1 MRLTKVALVLLV
13 VLAGWGMEL
22 AKGAEDAGGGK
33 SEKARLR
40 VGTFDSRAVAIAY
53 VNSDA
58 GRRHVRQMMDE
69 YQKAK
74 AANNEPQAKQL
85 AEQCRATQD
94 LFHQQGFGTA
104 SVANIL
110 TEIKDQLP
118 GIARQAG
125 VDVIVSK
132 WDLAYQSETAE
143 FVDVTE
149 LLVQPFHPNE
159 KVQRWVE
166 QIRQKAPISAEELRK
181 HPRDRL

>member
-1 MRLTKVALVLLV
+1 VGA
-13 VLAGWGMEL
+13 AG
-22 AKGAEDAGGGK
+22 AGGVK
-33 SEKARLR
+33 AEAARLR
-40 VGTFDSRAVAIAY
+40 VGTFDSRAVAVAY

-58 GRRHVRQMMDE
+58 GRRYVRQISDE

-74 AANNEPQAKQL
+74 AAHDEPKAKQL
-85 AEQCRATQD
+85 AEKGRATQD

-110 TEIKDQLP
+110 AEIKDQLP
-118 GIARQAG
+118 GVARQAG

-132 WDLAYQSETAE
+132 WDLAYQSEAAA

-159 KVQRWVE
+159 KVRRWIE
-166 QIRQKAPISAEELRK
+166 QLRQKAPISAEELRK